1 MHIKESERPD
11 FYLYIDEF
19 QHFATTSFAQLL
31 SEARKNQLSVI
42 LAHQNT
48 VQIEPDLLKTII
60 GNTGTLTCFRNTSP
74 KDEIK
79 LLPVFA
85 PEVEVG
91 QIPNLP
97 SYNFYMKINALQ
109 PQATLSGET
118 EIFVVEDCG
127 QIKVEETAHSQK
139 MYGQER
145 PKIKPSKAE
154 ED

>member
-1 MHIKESERPD
+1 M
-11 FYLYIDEF
+11 
-19 QHFATTSFAQLL
+19 SFVQIL
-31 SEARKNQLSVI
+31 SEARKYRLSVI

-48 VQIEPDLLKTII
+48 VQIEDELLETII
-60 GNTGTLTCFRNTSP
+60 GNTGTIICFRTNSP

-79 LLPVFA
+79 LLPVFS

-109 PQATLSGET
+109 PQATFSGE
-118 EIFVVEDCG
+118 IDNFVVEDS
-127 QIKVEETAHSQK
+127 QDTRAEVTTHSQK

-145 PKIKPSKAE
+145 PKTEQAKVTEKVKNQTKQKHEISTGENFFEQMKN
-154 ED
+154 